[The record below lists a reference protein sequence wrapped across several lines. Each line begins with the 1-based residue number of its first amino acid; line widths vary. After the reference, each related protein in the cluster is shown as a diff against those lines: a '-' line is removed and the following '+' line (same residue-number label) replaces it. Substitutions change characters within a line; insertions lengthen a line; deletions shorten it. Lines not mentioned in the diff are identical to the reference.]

1 MSAPAVAV
9 VTGAASGIG
18 LAIIRRLMARG
29 VLAASLDRDP
39 CPEPGVLTHVVD
51 LDDHEAVRA
60 AMEAVT
66 AAAGVPSLLVNNA
79 ALAGRAAEHGFIDEG
94 ATTHFA
100 RLLQTN
106 TVAPFLVLHLFA
118 AVLVRQGRG
127 GRVVN
132 IASAAAHRGGKATVG
147 YAASKAAVIG
157 LTRAAAVELGRHG
170 ILVNSVSPG
179 YVATEATL
187 AEYPLS
193 PAELAAMNP
202 LGRISTPEE
211 VARLVEF
218 LLLDAPDTITGADLR
233 IDGGASIA

>member
-18 LAIIRRLMARG
+18 LAVIRRLMARG

-39 CPEPGVLTHVVD
+39 SPEPGVPTHIVD

-60 AMEAVT
+60 AMDAVT
-66 AAAGVPSLLVNNA
+66 AAAGTPGLLVNNA
-79 ALAGRAAEHGFIDEG
+79 ALAGRTAEHGFIDEG

-118 AVLVRQGRG
+118 AALVRQGRG

-132 IASAAAHRGGKATVG
+132 IASAAAHRGGEATVG

-157 LTRAAAVELGRHG
+157 LTRAAAVELGRHR

-187 AEYPLS
+187 ADYPLS
-193 PAELAAMNP
+193 PTELAATNP